1 MTRTPDNKTIRE
13 LAKILNDSNLS
24 EIEIEMEDVRIR
36 VAREISAVNISAS
49 APVSAPQ
56 PAPIAA
62 PAVAAPALAEPA
74 PSPASHPGAVKS
86 PMVGTVYLASEPGA
100 KNFINVGDSVKAGD
114 TLFIVEA
121 MKTMNPI
128 TAPKAGKVTSVLV
141 ENGQPIEFDEALAII
156 E

>member
-74 PSPASHPGAVKS
+74 PSPASHP
-86 PMVGTVYLASEPGA
+86 
-100 KNFINVGDSVKAGD
+100 
-114 TLFIVEA
+114 
-121 MKTMNPI
+121 
-128 TAPKAGKVTSVLV
+128 
-141 ENGQPIEFDEALAII
+141 
-156 E
+156 

>member
-24 EIEIEMEDVRIR
+24 EIEIEMDDVRIR
-36 VAREISAVNISAS
+36 VAREISAVT
-49 APVSAPQ
+49 VSA
-56 PAPIAA
+56 AA
-62 PAVAAPALAEPA
+62 PQTTTLVAPAAAAPSLAEPA
-74 PSPASHPGAVKS
+74 PAAANNPDAVKS

-100 KNFINVGDSVKAGD
+100 KNFANVGDSVKVGD

-141 ENGQPIEFDEALAII
+141 DNGQPIEFDEVLAII

>member
-1 MTRTPDNKTIRE
+1 
-13 LAKILNDSNLS
+13 
-24 EIEIEMEDVRIR
+24 
-36 VAREISAVNISAS
+36 
-49 APVSAPQ
+49 
-56 PAPIAA
+56 
-62 PAVAAPALAEPA
+62 
-74 PSPASHPGAVKS
+74 
-86 PMVGTVYLASEPGA
+86 MVGTVYLASEPGA